1 MAFDLI
7 KFNQQ
12 TYTVATEALAQQV
25 EKFNEQ
31 SNGVIQLIAKPFK
44 GDFDISSAFSG
55 MKNIVRHRDVEN
67 GSNPIT
73 TSRLSQHENVAVK
86 IACGTP
92 EIAWSQAEY
101 AWTMQNPKLAPVKIG
116 EMLSNGMMAHMLN
129 TAIKAGVS
137 ALSGNSEVIET
148 SSSALDFATMTK
160 GSSRF
165 GDHSSSIV
173 GWVMH
178 SGALTQLQLKA
189 LANNER
195 LFTYE
200 NINVLR
206 DQFGRIFVITD
217 SEDLKKSDG
226 GYNTLGLSE
235 SGIVINN
242 QDDFNSVITNAT
254 GKENISYTY
263 QAEWSHAVSVK
274 GYKWNISAGGSNPNA
289 GALATPTNWIKT
301 ATSSKYTAGVLLQT
315 AA

>member
-12 TYTVATEALAQQV
+12 TYTVMIEALAQKV

-44 GDFDISSAFSG
+44 GDFDISTAFNG
-55 MKNIVRHRDVEN
+55 INNIVRHRDVEN

-73 TSRLSQHENVAVK
+73 SSRLSQHENVAVK

-92 EIAWSQAEY
+92 EIVWNKAHY
-101 AWTMQNPKLAPVKIG
+101 TWTMQNPDLASVKVG
-116 EMLSNGMMAHMLN
+116 ESLSQGMMAHMLN
-129 TAIKAGVS
+129 TAIKAGVA
-137 ALSGNSEVIET
+137 ALSGNNEVVET
-148 SSSALDFATMTK
+148 SSSALDFLTMTK

-165 GDHSSSIV
+165 GDNSSSILA
-173 GWVMH
+173 WVMH
-178 SGALTQLQLKA
+178 SGALTQLQIKA
-189 LANNER
+189 LINNER
-195 LFTYE
+195 LFSYE

-217 SEDLKKSDG
+217 SEDLKKSGG

-235 SGIVINN
+235 SGIVMNN
-242 QDDFNSVITNAT
+242 QDDFDSVITPKT
-254 GKENISYTY
+254 GKENIEYAY
-263 QAEWSHAVSVK
+263 QAEWSQAVSVK
-274 GYKWNISAGGSNPNA
+274 GYKWNISAGGPNPNA

-301 ATSSKYTAGVLLQT
+301 ATSSKHTAGVLLQT